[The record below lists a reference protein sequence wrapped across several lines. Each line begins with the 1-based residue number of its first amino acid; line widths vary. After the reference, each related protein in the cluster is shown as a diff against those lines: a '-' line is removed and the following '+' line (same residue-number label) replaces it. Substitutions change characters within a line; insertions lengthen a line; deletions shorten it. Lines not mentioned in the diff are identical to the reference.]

1 MQREAFIVKEDPV
14 IYLASRSPR
23 RRELLRQIG
32 VSHSLV
38 DVEVDEGL
46 QPGEQPKA
54 YVLRLAREKAQVG
67 IQLTSGVNQLPV
79 LAADTTVVVGGAVL
93 GKPKNREMGLS
104 MLRQLSGRTHEV
116 YTAVALGLQ
125 RIETDL
131 CLSHVTFRTMSETEI
146 EAYWATGEPADKA
159 GGYAIQGLG
168 AQFIKSLQ
176 GSYSGVMGLPLF
188 ETAELLRRTGIELST
203 VSVDNEK
210 KEHD

>member
-1 MQREAFIVKEDPV
+1 MQREAFVVKEDPV

-32 VSHSLV
+32 INHFLV
-38 DVEVDEGL
+38 DVEVDEGR
-46 QPGEQPKA
+46 QSGELPKA
-54 YVLRLAREKAQVG
+54 YVLRLAREKAEVG
-67 IQLTSGVNQLPV
+67 IQLTSGTNQLPV
-79 LAADTTVVVGGAVL
+79 LAADTTVIVGGELL

-116 YTAVALGLQ
+116 YTGVALGLH
-125 RIETDL
+125 RIETDI

-146 EAYWATGEPADKA
+146 EAYWATGEPVDKA

-168 AQFIKSLQ
+168 AQFIKSLE

-188 ETAELLRRTGIELST
+188 ETAELLRRTGIELSM
-203 VSVDNEK
+203 VSIDNEK